1 MEYNDMQ
8 YNDLNPSPQLDQKT
22 LNKMVWRSLFL
33 QASFNYER
41 MQAAGWLYAI
51 LPGLEKIHTN
61 DEDLAKSMGHNL
73 EFFNTHPFLINF
85 VMGIIL
91 SLEQNKVDIPTIRAV
106 RVAAMGPLGGIGDA
120 LFWFTLVPIVAGIS
134 SNMALQGNFAGP
146 ILFLVVFNLF
156 QFIIRFWLMNW
167 SYKMGESAIDML
179 TANAREFTRAASIL
193 GVIVVGAL
201 VSVYGSTEIA
211 LKVDNGTTQ
220 APVAIETVVDNEE
233 LSDYAQYLYV
243 DGNTEEIAEGA
254 SVRDL
259 GNGKSQISFTTYE
272 EQPVQIDIQNV
283 LDGIIPDLVP
293 LAITLLLYWLLAK
306 KKWTP
311 IYCIMLL
318 LVMGVLGAFIGL
330 F

>member
-1 MEYNDMQ
+1 
-8 YNDLNPSPQLDQKT
+8 
-22 LNKMVWRSLFL
+22 
-33 QASFNYER
+33 
-41 MQAAGWLYAI
+41 
-51 LPGLEKIHTN
+51 
-61 DEDLAKSMGHNL
+61 
-73 EFFNTHPFLINF
+73 
-85 VMGIIL
+85 
-91 SLEQNKVDIPTIRAV
+91 
-106 RVAAMGPLGGIGDA
+106 
-120 LFWFTLVPIVAGIS
+120 
-134 SNMALQGNFAGP
+134 MALQGNFAGP
-146 ILFLVVFNLF
+146 ILFLVVFNVF
-156 QFIIRFWLMNW
+156 QFAIRYWLMNW

-220 APVAIETVVDNEE
+220 APVPIQTIVDNAE
-233 LSDYAQYLYV
+233 LPDYASYLYV
-243 DGNTEEIAEGA
+243 DGNKDKMADGA
-254 SVRDL
+254 AVKDL

-272 EQPVQIDIQNV
+272 EQPVQIDIQKV

-318 LVMGVLGAFIGL
+318 LAMGVVGSYIGL

>member
-1 MEYNDMQ
+1 
-8 YNDLNPSPQLDQKT
+8 
-22 LNKMVWRSLFL
+22 
-33 QASFNYER
+33 
-41 MQAAGWLYAI
+41 
-51 LPGLEKIHTN
+51 
-61 DEDLAKSMGHNL
+61 
-73 EFFNTHPFLINF
+73 
-85 VMGIIL
+85 
-91 SLEQNKVDIPTIRAV
+91 
-106 RVAAMGPLGGIGDA
+106 
-120 LFWFTLVPIVAGIS
+120 
-134 SNMALQGNFAGP
+134 MALQGNFLGP

-167 SYKMGESAIDML
+167 SYKMGESAINML

-193 GVIVVGAL
+193 SVIVVGAL

-220 APVAIETVVDNEE
+220 ALVAIETVVDNAE
-233 LSDYAQYLYV
+233 LPDYADYLYV
-243 DGNTEEIAEGA
+243 DGNKEEVAEGA

-283 LDGIIPDLVP
+283 LDGITPDLVP

-318 LVMGVLGAFIGL
+318 LVMGVLGAYIGL